1 MYNPMMMRDF
11 AMRRDG
17 RNPYG
22 SRGGYVTS
30 RDPRRRDRAMGME
43 DYTRGREMGDYNYEN
58 NDMARSRNS
67 RGQYTS
73 DRGMYPF
80 EVSGEF
86 EMHDRHHYDPYMMGD
101 YGNGMY
107 DMPRVGHDYGYGED
121 VMSRQELDQKYH
133 ELLGEIEESEK
144 EKFSKEKILKKAE
157 EMGIK
162 FDKFSPESLVVAT
175 LMVYT
180 DYCKTL
186 GKGNLDTYILL
197 AKDFLNDADSKLKGD
212 EKLTAYFDYV
222 VM

>member
-1 MYNPMMMRDF
+1 MNRPMFDMMMRG
-11 AMRRDG
+11 RDG

-22 SRGGYVTS
+22 SRGGYITY
-30 RDPRRRDRAMGME
+30 RDPRRRDRAMSEEM
-43 DYTRGREMGDYNYEN
+43 YNRGREPRDYEEDY
-58 NDMARSRNS
+58 ARRRNS
-67 RGQYTS
+67 RGQYMR
-73 DRGMYPF
+73 DRGAYPF

-86 EMHDRHHYDPYMMGD
+86 EMYDRHHYDPYMMGE
-101 YGNGMY
+101 YGG
-107 DMPRVGHDYGYGED
+107 RDYGYDYAYDED
-121 VMSRQELDQKYH
+121 VMSKQELDQKYYQ
-133 ELLGEIEESEK
+133 LLGEVEESEK
-144 EKFSKEKILKKAE
+144 EKFSKERILKRAE

-175 LMVYT
+175 VMVYT

-197 AKDFLNDADSKLKGD
+197 AKDFLIDPDSKLKGD